1 MTYHSPLDT
10 MVVARV
16 DVGEDPVLVLQPAI
30 VPDGWVLHRRERTAG
45 TGTGTSTSTSV
56 RIRSAVGIESAVDG
70 GGDSASGGGCNG

>member
-30 VPDGWVLHRRERTAG
+30 VSDRWVLHCRKRAAG
-45 TGTGTSTSTSV
+45 TGTSTSV
-56 RIRSAVGIESAVDG
+56 RIRGDVGVESAVDG
-70 GGDSASGGGCNG
+70 GGDSTSGGGCCYY